1 MMCMKN
7 IFTFALGAIAVL
19 GVGVASLEAR
29 VGERRSDIEK
39 RLNSRLNGA
48 YQYPKE
54 DALREALEL
63 PYSQLFYIQ
72 PYGSANSFYF
82 KRPDSELT
90 TKAEVFNQQDL
101 YGWELHI
108 AYLKDV
114 SVLEFYRR
122 HGDPLTF
129 EELEA
134 LMKLMAEK
142 REARWVKTNYVQVYR
157 KWDVKFE
164 NGEPR
169 SVLLNSDNQPVKLQD
184 GENPTLKDI
193 LPRDNQRYIYLEIP
207 KDVMDD
213 SDFDKSLIGLIYQDD
228 TRATFENYNRLV
240 EKNRNLSNART
251 SVGNA
256 SRNRGSIR
264 KVSNVS
270 NNSAISSNRKT
281 AIAFNGRTYRTF
293 EQSIP
298 EIIDGAPRSISTVR
312 YSIEDIYFGANAP
325 ENRTK
330 EVKIVGH
337 IPLQPD
343 TALGYNYELSDGSV
357 RALIYNN
364 AVLFVDARYDSAL
377 REYMEKLYDE
387 QSKIREREAVESV
400 SKF

>member
-1 MMCMKN
+1 MKN
-7 IFTFALGAIAVL
+7 IPIFALGVL
-19 GVGVASLEAR
+19 ALFGASVLNLEAR
-29 VGERRSDIEK
+29 VGERRAEIEK
-39 RLNSRLNGA
+39 RLNSRSNGA
-48 YQYPKE
+48 YQYTKE
-54 DALREALEL
+54 DSLREALEL
-63 PYSQLFYIQ
+63 PYTQLFYIQ
-72 PYGSANSFYF
+72 PYGTKNSFYF
-82 KRPDSELT
+82 KRPDDELT

-108 AYLKDV
+108 AYLKDF
-114 SVLEFYRR
+114 SVMEFYRR
-122 HGDPLTF
+122 HGDPMTF

-134 LMKLMAEK
+134 LMALMAEK
-142 REARWVKTNYVQVYR
+142 REARWVKTNYIQVYR

-164 NGEPR
+164 NGEPK
-169 SVLLNSDNQPVKLQD
+169 SVLLDKDNQPVKLQD

-193 LPRDNQRYIYLEIP
+193 LPRDNQRYIYLKIP
-207 KDVMDD
+207 EDVMSD
-213 SDFDKSLIGLIYQDD
+213 SDFDTSLIGLIYQDD
-228 TRATFENYNRLV
+228 TRATNENYNNLV
-240 EKNRNLSNART
+240 EKNRKLSSART

-256 SRNRGSIR
+256 SRSRGSVK

-270 NNSAISSNRKT
+270 KNDAIQNSRKT
-281 AIAFNGRTYRTF
+281 AITFNGRTFRTF

-312 YSIEDIYFGANAP
+312 YSIEDIYFGAKAP

-330 EVKIVGH
+330 EVKIVGR

-343 TALGYNYELSDGSV
+343 TAVGYNYELSDGSL

-364 AVLFVDARYDSAL
+364 AVLFIDAKYDKAL

-387 QSKIREREAVESV
+387 QTKVREREATKSV

>member
-1 MMCMKN
+1 MKN
-7 IFTFALGAIAVL
+7 ILRFGLGALLVF

-54 DALREALEL
+54 DTLREALEL

-72 PYGSANSFYF
+72 PFGSANSFYF
-82 KRPDSELT
+82 KRPDDELT

-108 AYLKDV
+108 AYLKDT

-122 HGDPLTF
+122 HGDPMTF

-134 LMKLMAEK
+134 LMRLMAEK
-142 REARWVKTNYVQVYR
+142 REARWVKTNYIQVYR

-164 NGEPR
+164 NGEPS
-169 SVLLNSDNQPVKLQD
+169 SVLLNSENKPLKLQD

-193 LPRDNQRYIYLEIP
+193 LPKDNQRYIYLEIP
-207 KDVMDD
+207 KDVMED
-213 SDFDKSLIGLIYQDD
+213 SDFDKSLIGLIFQDD
-228 TRATFENYNRLV
+228 TRAAFENYNELV
-240 EKNRNLSNART
+240 ERNRNLSSART

-256 SRNRGSIR
+256 SRNRGSVR

-270 NNSAISSNRKT
+270 NKDKIGNSRKT

-312 YSIEDIYFGANAP
+312 YTIEDIYFGAKAP
-325 ENRTK
+325 ENRTR
-330 EVKIVGH
+330 EPKIVGS

-343 TALGYNYELSDGSV
+343 TAVGYNYELSDGSV

-364 AVLFVDARYDSAL
+364 AVLFIDAKYDKAL
-377 REYMEKLYDE
+377 REYMEKLYEE
-387 QSKIREREAVESV
+387 QSKVREREAAGSV

>member
-1 MMCMKN
+1 MKN
-7 IFTFALGAIAVL
+7 IPIFALGVL
-19 GVGVASLEAR
+19 ALFGASVLNLEAR
-29 VGERRSDIEK
+29 VGERKSDIEK
-39 RLNSRLNGA
+39 RLNSRSNGA
-48 YQYPKE
+48 YQYTEE
-54 DALREALEL
+54 DSLREALEL
-63 PYSQLFYIQ
+63 PYTQLFYIQ
-72 PYGSANSFYF
+72 PYGTKNSFYF
-82 KRPDSELT
+82 KRPDDELT

-101 YGWELHI
+101 YGWEIHI

-114 SVLEFYRR
+114 SVMEFYRR
-122 HGDPLTF
+122 HGDPMTF

-134 LMKLMAEK
+134 LMALMAEK

-157 KWDVKFE
+157 KWDVAFE
-164 NGEPR
+164 NGEPH
-169 SVLLNSDNQPVKLQD
+169 SILLDKDNRPVKLQD

-193 LPRDNQRYIYLEIP
+193 LPKDNQRYIYLEIP
-207 KDVMDD
+207 KDVMND

-228 TRATFENYNRLV
+228 TRATFENYAKLV
-240 EKNRNLSNART
+240 EKNRNLSSART

-256 SRNRGSIR
+256 SRSRGSIK

-270 NNSAISSNRKT
+270 KNDAIQNSRKT
-281 AIAFNGRTYRTF
+281 AIAFNGRTFRTF

-312 YSIEDIYFGANAP
+312 YSIEDIYFGATAP

-330 EVKIVGH
+330 EVKIVGR

-343 TALGYNYELSDGSV
+343 TAIGYNYELSDGSL

-364 AVLFVDARYDSAL
+364 AVLFIDAKYDKAL
-377 REYMEKLYDE
+377 REYMEKLYEE
-387 QSKIREREAVESV
+387 QSKEREREAAKSV